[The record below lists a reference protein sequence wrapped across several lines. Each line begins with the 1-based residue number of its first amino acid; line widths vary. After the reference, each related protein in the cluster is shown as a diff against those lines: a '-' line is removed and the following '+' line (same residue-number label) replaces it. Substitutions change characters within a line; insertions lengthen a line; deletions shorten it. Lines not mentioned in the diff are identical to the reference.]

1 MVYVVVGILAYLVGA
16 IIWWLIAGTDKPIIP
31 TSATVVDDEWG
42 RRLASC
48 QLKAALFHDVGSAT
62 NRNVAVHKWLTDISK
77 QIDQQLVIIDELAKL
92 GRSLDPKLQSGPP
105 EDSTAAK
112 VWDRLREFEDGLE
125 TSVTSAVQV
134 RLTTLSSDVN
144 LMHIRQQLDML
155 EAQLPSFD
163 A

>member
-1 MVYVVVGILAYLVGA
+1 MVYVVVGLLAYLVGA
-16 IIWWLIAGTDKPIIP
+16 IIWWLIAGTDKPIVP
-31 TSATVVDDEWG
+31 TSVTVVDDEWG

-48 QLKAALFHDVGSAT
+48 QLKAALFHEIGQAT
-62 NRNVAVHKWLTDISK
+62 NSDAVHKWLTDISS

-105 EDSTAAK
+105 EDSTTAK

-125 TSVTSAVQV
+125 TSVSSAVQV
-134 RLTTLSSDVN
+134 RLNTLSSDVN

>member
-1 MVYVVVGILAYLVGA
+1 V
-16 IIWWLIAGTDKPIIP
+16 
-31 TSATVVDDEWG
+31 TVVDDEWG

-48 QLKAALFHDVGSAT
+48 QVKAALFHEVGSAT
-62 NRNVAVHKWLTDISK
+62 TSNVVHKWLTDISK

-105 EDSTAAK
+105 EDSTTAK

-125 TSVTSAVQV
+125 TSVSSAVQV
-134 RLTTLSSDVN
+134 RLNTLSSDVN

>member
-16 IIWWLIAGTDKPIIP
+16 IIWWLIAGTDKPIIS
-31 TSATVVDDEWG
+31 TSVTVVDDEWG

-48 QLKAALFHDVGSAT
+48 QVKAALFHEVGSAT
-62 NRNVAVHKWLTDISK
+62 TSNAVHKWLTDISN

-105 EDSTAAK
+105 EDSTTAK
-112 VWDRLREFEDGLE
+112 VWERLREFEDGLE

-134 RLTTLSSDVN
+134 RLNTLSSDVN

>member
-1 MVYVVVGILAYLVGA
+1 MVYVVVGILAYLIGA
-16 IIWWLIAGTDKPIIP
+16 IVWWLIAGTDKPIIP
-31 TSATVVDDEWG
+31 TSVTVVDDEWG

-48 QLKAALFHDVGSAT
+48 QLKAALFHEVGSAT
-62 NRNVAVHKWLTDISK
+62 TSNAVHKWLTDISI

-105 EDSTAAK
+105 EDSMTAK
-112 VWDRLREFEDGLE
+112 VWERLREFEDGLE

-134 RLTTLSSDVN
+134 RLNTLSSDVN

>member
-1 MVYVVVGILAYLVGA
+1 
-16 IIWWLIAGTDKPIIP
+16 
-31 TSATVVDDEWG
+31 
-42 RRLASC
+42 
-48 QLKAALFHDVGSAT
+48 
-62 NRNVAVHKWLTDISK
+62 LTDISN

-105 EDSTAAK
+105 EGSTTAK

-125 TSVTSAVQV
+125 KSVTSAVQV
-134 RLTTLSSDVN
+134 RLNTLSSDIN

>member
-1 MVYVVVGILAYLVGA
+1 MIYVVGAILAYLVGA
-16 IIWWLIAGTDKPIIP
+16 IIWWLIAGTDKPIVP
-31 TSATVVDDEWG
+31 TSVTVVDDEWG

-48 QLKAALFHDVGSAT
+48 QLKAALFHEVGSAT
-62 NRNVAVHKWLTDISK
+62 KSSAVHKWLTDISN

-105 EDSTAAK
+105 EDTTTAK
-112 VWDRLREFEDGLE
+112 VWERLREFEEGLE
-125 TSVTSAVQV
+125 KSVTSAVQV
-134 RLTTLSSDVN
+134 RLNTLSSDVN

>member
-1 MVYVVVGILAYLVGA
+1 MVYIVGAIFAYLVGA
-16 IIWWLIAGTDKPIIP
+16 IIWWLIAGTDKPLIP
-31 TSATVVDDEWG
+31 TSVTVVDDEWG

-48 QLKAALFHDVGSAT
+48 QLKAALFHEVGSAT
-62 NRNVAVHKWLTDISK
+62 RSNAVHKWLTDISK

-105 EDSTAAK
+105 EDSTTAK
-112 VWDRLREFEDGLE
+112 VWNRLREFEDGLE
-125 TSVTSAVQV
+125 KSVTSVVQV
-134 RLTTLSSDVN
+134 RLNTLSSDVN
-144 LMHIRQQLDML
+144 LVHIRQQLDML